1 MAETMAAAV
10 LGMSLFAETR
20 IALLV
25 LLHIKNKATDLKVMA
40 DVDNSQ
46 SPISQESAY
55 QPISERSMK
64 EWDTGFFDAENARK

>member
-1 MAETMAAAV
+1 
-10 LGMSLFAETR
+10 
-20 IALLV
+20 
-25 LLHIKNKATDLKVMA
+25 MA